1 MIQTFLSIRLERRKE
16 GKNVMGEE
24 DAALIGAIICVGGT
38 VQETSL
44 VLNLK

>member
-1 MIQTFLSIRLERRKE
+1 MIQTFLSIRLEREE